1 MVGHGAG
8 DKTQR
13 KLSRTD
19 TPISSTAFIH
29 SEGSF

>member
-8 DKTQR
+8 DKTRR

-19 TPISSTAFIH
+19 IPISATAFIH
-29 SEGSF
+29 SEVSF